1 MTWGQMCVRYAP
13 CTGEWCFVSEAEKLK
28 DCDDVTY
35 GSGSAQAEKT
45 KDAGAGYV
53 CVGRQV
59 TAIFEILYQ
68 ASPNSPRKNIR
79 KTEVA

>member
-1 MTWGQMCVRYAP
+1 MTWGQMYVRYAP
-13 CTGEWCFVSEAEKLK
+13 CIGDLCFVSEAEKLK

-53 CVGRQV
+53 CVPSGDCHFR
-59 TAIFEILYQ
+59 
-68 ASPNSPRKNIR
+68 SPIPGIAKFSK
-79 KTEVA
+79 KEHKED

>member
-1 MTWGQMCVRYAP
+1 MP
-13 CTGEWCFVSEAEKLK
+13 CTGGWCFVSEAEKLK
-28 DCDDVTY
+28 DCDDASC

-53 CVGRQV
+53 CDHQV
-59 TAIFEILYQ
+59 TAISEVLYQ